1 MSTLRD
7 SSRRSRVAVRS
18 HRAVLF
24 VDYMNAREAAGRLY
38 AGPYAE
44 RYPDRNPPTGDFYP
58 RELGQVICDE
68 YNKHRR
74 RRGEPS
80 LKLAE
85 VRVYCGVHDR
95 DRDNPKHID
104 RLERM
109 RTWTDL
115 PERDAIVSVFPSPI
129 QYSHGW
135 YASEQ
140 DRKASVEKEVDT
152 AIAADVVAMALD
164 GQFDV
169 AIVFSGD
176 RDMWPPVYAVL
187 DLTAPGRT
195 IGVYCFG
202 WAYRKDKS
210 VLEIPDGREIPNDAD
225 FRQEPL
231 WLKHYIACAD
241 DTNYLRRRL
250 QDYPKGAIVT
260 GKVIRQ
266 LKTGGFVFAIDHDV
280 LGFLPKGELADD
292 VGNGHLGNY
301 VDQAL
306 TVAIKRVVD
315 DLSQLDHGD
324 LPVILSERAVRID
337 ELQRRHDAGE
347 VFDGRVTGSNKGGL
361 LVNVE
366 GVNAFVPLS
375 QIVGITGDHEQAIAQ
390 LAEYEG
396 RSLRLKVIKIDR
408 RCDRRDR
415 VILSE
420 RVAVQKD
427 RLFDELREGEIR
439 EGRITSIEPFGVFVD
454 LGGVDGLAHRSEL
467 SWDRNVDPEQ
477 MFAIGQEVNVFITK
491 IDKESKKIGLSIRRA
506 SPEEGDNRQRAIDRN
521 TQRADTRAVLGDQGE
536 TDKHAHAY
544 VHGDF
549 VPAKVTRVLPD
560 GVKVQTIHGN
570 VGDVEKRDLVPGRK
584 PSDVTAEGDIL
595 PLVVR
600 LVQPLGLELVEE
612 RSEEGRKAKGDG
624 WRFNTDGRLA
634 VPPDDVAKQFQDQH
648 D

>member
-38 AGPYAE
+38 AEPYAE

-74 RRGEPS
+74 RPGEPS

-115 PERDAIVSVFPSPI
+115 PERDAIVNVFPSPI

-152 AIAADVVAMALD
+152 AIAADMVAMALD

-176 RDMWPPVYAVL
+176 RDMWPPVYAVS

-202 WAYRKDKS
+202 WAYRKDKR
-210 VLEIPDGREIPNDAD
+210 VLKIPDGREIPNDAD

-266 LKTGGFVFAIDHDV
+266 LKTGGLVVAIDHDV
-280 LGFLPKGELADD
+280 LGVLPKGELADN
-292 VGNGHLGNY
+292 VGNGHLGDY
-301 VDQAL
+301 VNQEL
-306 TVAIKRVVD
+306 TVAIKRIVD
-315 DLSQLDHGD
+315 DPSQLDHGD
-324 LPVILSERAVRID
+324 LPVILSERAAVR
-337 ELQRRHDAGE
+337 A
-347 VFDGRVTGSNKGGL
+347 K
-361 LVNVE
+361 
-366 GVNAFVPLS
+366 
-375 QIVGITGDHEQAIAQ
+375 
-390 LAEYEG
+390 
-396 RSLRLKVIKIDR
+396 
-408 RCDRRDR
+408 
-415 VILSE
+415 
-420 RVAVQKD
+420 QKD
-427 RLFDELREGEIR
+427 HLFDELREGEIR
-439 EGRITSIEPFGVFVD
+439 EGRITSIRPFGVFVD
-454 LGGVDGLAHRSEL
+454 LGGADGLAHLSEL
-467 SWDRNVDPEQ
+467 SWDRDVDPEQ
-477 MFAIGQEVNVFITK
+477 MFTIGQQVSVYITK

-506 SPEEGDNRQRAIDRN
+506 SPEEGDSRQRAINRN
-521 TQRADTRAVLGDQGE
+521 TQRTDTRAVSGDQDE

-560 GVKVQTIHGN
+560 GVKVQTVHGV
-570 VGDVEKRDLVPGRK
+570 VGDVEDRDLVPGKK
-584 PSDVTAEGDIL
+584 PSDVVAEGDIL

-600 LVQPLGLELVEE
+600 LVQPLGLELVKE
-612 RSEEGRKAKGDG
+612 RSEKGQKAKGDG

-634 VPPDDVAKQFQDQH
+634 VPPDNVTKQFQDQH